1 MSRVRRDHPRCRSAT
16 WICMSGHT
24 RDLVIYSRFHRN
36 LFRCF
41 GATGGRSLAFPITLA
56 IGFYSSLYYRTIKD
70 WAASIC
76 IILNAAY
83 CYRSS
88 VVCVCVCLLVKNGN
102 GKSTRD
108 NGNENGYFFMCA
120 KTPIGRLTLV
130 NFGARYGQFDLW
142 RSVTRELLDRTHWP
156 GMFWI
161 YLKKKQIILLNLYCP
176 VEILTLRQLSV

>member
-41 GATGGRSLAFPITLA
+41 GAIGGRSLAFPITLA

-88 VVCVCVCLLVKNGN
+88 VVCVCVCWSKMGTARVHAKMAM
-102 GKSTRD
+102 KMAT
-108 NGNENGYFFMCA
+108 FFMCA

-142 RSVTRELLDRTHWP
+142 RSLS
-156 GMFWI
+156 
-161 YLKKKQIILLNLYCP
+161 P
-176 VEILTLRQLSV
+176 VSY

>member
-1 MSRVRRDHPRCRSAT
+1 MKILSANSRHRSHLKHTSQWRVVNVKANFSRYRHGAIPRSKGKRSPKKTKTCDMSRVRRDHPRCRSAT

-56 IGFYSSLYYRTIKD
+56 IGFYSSLYYHTIKD

-88 VVCVCVCLLVKNGN
+88 VVCVCLCLLSKMGTARVHATMAVKMATFSCVP
-102 GKSTRD
+102 KL
-108 NGNENGYFFMCA
+108 
-120 KTPIGRLTLV
+120 P
-130 NFGARYGQFDLW
+130 
-142 RSVTRELLDRTHWP
+142 SVDSHW
-156 GMFWI
+156 
-161 YLKKKQIILLNLYCP
+161 
-176 VEILTLRQLSV
+176 

>member
-70 WAASIC
+70 WGC
-76 IILNAAY
+76 INMHNIKCGLLLPKF
-83 CYRSS
+83 SS
-88 VVCVCVCLLVKNGN
+88 LRVCVCWSKMGTARVHATIAMKMA
-102 GKSTRD
+102 T
-108 NGNENGYFFMCA
+108 FFMCA

-142 RSVTRELLDRTHWP
+142 RSLS
-156 GMFWI
+156 
-161 YLKKKQIILLNLYCP
+161 P
-176 VEILTLRQLSV
+176 VSY